1 MIPATCRRGIHSLW
15 TVGYDWMRDINILKL
30 SCRGCSE
37 GHRPAW
43 DSAWSLLLTRPDPER
58 VEMDDGP
65 YINVISALRRAARAR
80 HLAGRCPQGACARP
94 STARYIEQAAVH
106 RFGLPRLSRS
116 LGDAVATSTMFGEK
130 PCGAGGPSTQQ
141 L

>member
-1 MIPATCRRGIHSLW
+1 MGAYGVDDVLRTDASLVYRYDRLGDCVGVIPATCRRGIHSLW

-65 YINVISALRRAARAR
+65 YISVISALLRAAR
-80 HLAGRCPQGACARP
+80 QG
-94 STARYIEQAAVH
+94 T
-106 RFGLPRLSRS
+106 
-116 LGDAVATSTMFGEK
+116 
-130 PCGAGGPSTQQ
+130 
-141 L
+141 